1 LTTVQAGQ
9 QKIIAPNM
17 KELIIYLLVATST
30 TVLMAYSVHMVLGGL
45 VEKATEHRV
54 MAVVVTLTVIA
65 IGFMFWDV
73 IKKRREM

>member
-1 LTTVQAGQ
+1 
-9 QKIIAPNM
+9 M

-45 VEKATEHRV
+45 VEESTEHRV
-54 MAVVVTLTVIA
+54 MAVVVMLTVIA